1 MVVFIS
7 ALMYHPIISSSKWD
21 CMVILF
27 LIHCWLYYITI
38 KMMKTF
44 LPTNFPAVT
53 SLWCLPSLSCVV
65 FIFIPSFCHIS
76 SSSPNALLISVRF
89 YPSHSD
95 LYQIYSLMGW
105 VVKWSGDT
113 GEFYRYKWQL
123 SPRAVQS
130 SRLKWNMEHSH
141 SGFTFHF
148 NLLPLPEWM

>member
-1 MVVFIS
+1 
-7 ALMYHPIISSSKWD
+7 
-21 CMVILF
+21 MVIGGTAKIPPVGKWPLF

-38 KMMKTF
+38 KSIKKP
-44 LPTNFPAVT
+44 LPPANSPAVT
-53 SLWCLPSLSCVV
+53 SLWCLPSLSCVI

-123 SPRAVQS
+123 FPRAVQS
-130 SRLKWNMEHSH
+130 RRLEWNMEPTH
-141 SGFTFHF
+141 SGDTFHC
-148 NLLPLPEWM
+148 NLLRLSEWI